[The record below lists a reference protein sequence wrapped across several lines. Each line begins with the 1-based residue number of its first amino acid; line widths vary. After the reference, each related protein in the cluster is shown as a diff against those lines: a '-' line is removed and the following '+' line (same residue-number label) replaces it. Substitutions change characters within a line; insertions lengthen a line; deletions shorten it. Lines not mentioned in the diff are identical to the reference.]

1 MFNLQEQ
8 KNIPLLDVNAQIYN
22 ESEFNCKHIHLES
35 DSNEK
40 VFMVAFRTIPE
51 DSTGVAHIL
60 EHTALCGSKK
70 YPVRDPF
77 FMMIRRSLNT
87 FMNAFTSSDWT
98 AYPFATLNKK
108 DFNNLL
114 GVYLDS
120 AFFPN
125 LDSLDFAQE
134 GHRLEFQE
142 KNNPESEIE
151 IKGVVYNEMKGA
163 MSSITSQLW
172 HGMSKHL
179 YSSSTYKHNSG
190 GDPENIIDL
199 SHEDLVN
206 FHQKH
211 YHPSNATFFT
221 FGNVDPLEIQSFI
234 KENVLDN
241 FSPSDE
247 VVAVKNEDR
256 LESPK
261 VVSDFYNPQPGDE
274 NNHHIVLSWLLNE
287 SHNPV
292 QLLETYLMSNIL
304 LDNSASPLRKVL
316 ESTKLG
322 KSPSPLTGLE
332 ADQKE
337 LVFAA
342 GLEGVDSNKSK
353 EVEKLIMD
361 CLTKLVED
369 GVPKDLIDSSL
380 HQLEIRQREITGSG
394 MPFGLQIMLTCLPA
408 CIHNDNPLNVLDLDS
423 AFNKIKNN
431 LKTENYIENLID
443 RSLIKNNHRLTYSLI
458 PDTELNKKNEEKIQN
473 KVFEITKNFSSDDKE
488 KLIKLANDLEKR
500 QNSIDDPEVLPKVTK
515 EDIPKTRN
523 YASPIAFAKDKSTD
537 YFYKSGTNGIVYHS
551 MIFPCDALDE
561 NELKIASLFSNTL
574 TDIGLGKDGYED
586 IQKYQSSITG
596 GISASFITL
605 PNKSDDTF
613 KLALKVSSKSLE
625 GNESYMQDLILRT
638 VKESSFD
645 ETKRIEELLEFISS
659 DNEKSVIQNGHILSM
674 SNAASQISDIAST
687 NDLTSG
693 LRFIHN
699 TNHLSKLIGE
709 DDELAKYLELLRSIN
724 SKISNTPSHLF
735 TASALDKAKLNLDF
749 TIKENTHHYK
759 NQGLVALQSNPIGW
773 ITGSQVCFCAE
784 AFPTVDYKHEDA
796 PALTVLGTV
805 LRNGYLHSAI
815 REKGGAYG
823 AGASQ
828 DSNNKV
834 FKFFSYRDPKCTE
847 TFKEFK
853 KSREWSIKN
862 ITEEQLEEGVLG
874 VISSIDKPLSPFGE
888 AMSDFMSSLD
898 QKTQDERLSF
908 RSKVKECSLA
918 DLAMVSE
925 KYLFNES
932 KRSAIAGQNYET
944 ELKDLGFEIKN
955 I

>member
-221 FGNVDPLEIQSFI
+221 FGNIDPLEIQSFI

-423 AFNKIKNN
+423 AFNTIKNN
-431 LKTENYIENLID
+431 LKTDNYIENLID

>member
-221 FGNVDPLEIQSFI
+221 FGNIDPLEIQSFI

-247 VVAVKNEDR
+247 VVAVKNEVK

-423 AFNKIKNN
+423 AFNTIKNN

-473 KVFEITKNFSSDDKE
+473 KIFEITKNFSSDDKE

-596 GISASFITL
+596 GISASFITI

-888 AMSDFMSSLD
+888 AMSDFMSLLD

>member
-22 ESEFNCKHIHLES
+22 ESEFNCKHVHLES

-108 DFNNLL
+108 DFDNLL

-179 YSSSTYKHNSG
+179 YPSSTYKHNSG
-190 GDPENIIDL
+190 GNPENIIDL

-206 FHQKH
+206 FHKKH

-221 FGNVDPLEIQSFI
+221 YGNIDPIEIQSFI

-241 FSPSDE
+241 FSPSNE

-256 LESPK
+256 FDAPIT
-261 VVSDFYNPQPGDE
+261 VSDFYNPQPGDE
-274 NNHHIVLSWLLNE
+274 DNHHIVLSWLLNE

-353 EVEKLIMD
+353 EVETLIME
-361 CLTKLVED
+361 CLNKLVKD
-369 GVPKDLIDSSL
+369 GVPKDLIESSL

-408 CIHNDNPLNVLDLDS
+408 CIHNDNPLNILDLDN
-423 AFNKIKNN
+423 AFNTIKNN
-431 LKTENYIENLID
+431 LKTDNYIENLIEKN
-443 RSLIKNNHRLTYSLI
+443 LIKNNHRLTYSLV

-473 KVFEITKNFSSDDKE
+473 KVLDITKSLSEQDKE
-488 KLIKLANDLEKR
+488 QLVKLANDLEDR
-500 QNSIDDPEVLPKVTK
+500 QNTIDDPEVLPKVTR
-515 EDIPKTRN
+515 EDIPKIRK
-523 YASPIAFAKDKSTD
+523 YASPITSENKESRN
-537 YFYKSGTNGIVYHS
+537 YYYKTGTNGIVYHS
-551 MIFPCDALDE
+551 MIFPCDALEKD
-561 NELKIASLFSNTL
+561 ELKIASLFSNTL
-574 TDIGLGKDGYED
+574 TDIGLGDKGYED

-596 GISASFITL
+596 GVSASFVTL
-605 PNKSDDTF
+605 PNKLDDTY

-625 GNESYMQDLILRT
+625 GNESFMQDLMVRT
-638 VKESSFD
+638 VKESNFD
-645 ETKRIEELLEFISS
+645 ETDRIKELLEFISS

-674 SNAASQISDIAST
+674 SNAASQISNIAST

-699 TNHLSKLIGE
+699 TNQLSKLVAAPN
-709 DDELAKYLELLRSIN
+709 ELSKYLELLKSIKT
-724 SKISNTPSHLF
+724 KISETPSHFF
-735 TASALDKAKLNLDF
+735 TASALNKEDINLNFLIEETTRQHKQQNLITTQDDS
-749 TIKENTHHYK
+749 
-759 NQGLVALQSNPIGW
+759 LGW

-784 AFPTVDYKHEDA
+784 AFPTVDFRHEDA

-828 DSNNKV
+828 DSSNKV
-834 FKFFSYRDPKCTE
+834 FKFFSYRDPKCSE
-847 TFKEFK
+847 TFDEFK
-853 KSREWSIKN
+853 NSREWSIKY

-888 AMSDFMSSLD
+888 AMSDFMSKLD
-898 QKTQDERLSF
+898 QKSQDERLHF
-908 RSKVKECSLA
+908 RAKVKECKLA
-918 DLAMVSE
+918 DLMYVSE
-925 KYLFNES
+925 KYLFGES
-932 KRSAIAGQNYET
+932 KRSAIAGQNYEA
-944 ELKDLGFEIKN
+944 ELVKLGFKIKN

>member
-134 GHRLEFQE
+134 GHRLEFKE

-172 HGMSKHL
+172 HGMSQHL

-423 AFNKIKNN
+423 AFNTIKNN

-918 DLAMVSE
+918 DLAMVSK

>member
-134 GHRLEFQE
+134 GHRLEFKE

-172 HGMSKHL
+172 HGMSQHL

-316 ESTKLG
+316 ESSNLG

-423 AFNKIKNN
+423 AFNTIKNN

-596 GISASFITL
+596 GISASFITI

-918 DLAMVSE
+918 DLAMVSK

>member
-22 ESEFNCKHIHLES
+22 ESEFNCKHVHLES

-108 DFNNLL
+108 DFDNLL

-179 YSSSTYKHNSG
+179 YPSSTYKHNSG
-190 GDPENIIDL
+190 GNPENIIDL

-206 FHQKH
+206 FHKKH

-221 FGNVDPLEIQSFI
+221 YGNIDPIEIQSFI

-241 FSPSDE
+241 FSPSNE

-256 LESPK
+256 FDAPIT
-261 VVSDFYNPQPGDE
+261 VSDFYNPQPGDE
-274 NNHHIVLSWLLNE
+274 DNHHIVLSWLLNE

-353 EVEKLIMD
+353 EVETLIME
-361 CLTKLVED
+361 CLNKLVKD
-369 GVPKDLIDSSL
+369 GVPKDLIESSL

-408 CIHNDNPLNVLDLDS
+408 CIHNDNPLNILDLDN
-423 AFNKIKNN
+423 AFNTIKNN
-431 LKTENYIENLID
+431 LKTDNYIENLIEKN
-443 RSLIKNNHRLTYSLI
+443 LIKNNHRLTYSLV

-473 KVFEITKNFSSDDKE
+473 KVLDITKSLSEQDKE
-488 KLIKLANDLEKR
+488 QLVKLANDLEDR
-500 QNSIDDPEVLPKVTK
+500 QNTIDDPEVLPKVTR
-515 EDIPKTRN
+515 EDIPKIRK
-523 YASPIAFAKDKSTD
+523 YASPITSENKESRN
-537 YFYKSGTNGIVYHS
+537 YYYKTGTNGIVYHS
-551 MIFPCDALDE
+551 MIFPCDALEKD
-561 NELKIASLFSNTL
+561 ELKIASLFSNTL
-574 TDIGLGKDGYED
+574 TDIGLGDKGYED

-596 GISASFITL
+596 GVSASFVTL
-605 PNKSDDTF
+605 PNKLDDTY

-625 GNESYMQDLILRT
+625 GNESFMQDLMMRT
-638 VKESSFD
+638 VKESNFD
-645 ETKRIEELLEFISS
+645 ETDRIKELLEFISS

-674 SNAASQISDIAST
+674 SNAASQISNIAST

-699 TNHLSKLIGE
+699 TNQLSKLVAAPN
-709 DDELAKYLELLRSIN
+709 ELSKYLELLKSIKT
-724 SKISNTPSHLF
+724 KISETPSHFF
-735 TASALDKAKLNLDF
+735 TASALNKEDINLNFLIEETTKHKKQNLITTQDDS
-749 TIKENTHHYK
+749 
-759 NQGLVALQSNPIGW
+759 LGW

-784 AFPTVDYKHEDA
+784 AFPTVDFRHEDA

-828 DSNNKV
+828 DSSNKV
-834 FKFFSYRDPKCTE
+834 FKFFSYRDPKCSE
-847 TFKEFK
+847 TFDEFK
-853 KSREWSIKN
+853 NSREWSIKN

-888 AMSDFMSSLD
+888 AMSDFMSKLD
-898 QKTQDERLSF
+898 QKSQDERLHF
-908 RSKVKECSLA
+908 RAKVKECKLA
-918 DLAMVSE
+918 DLMYVSE
-925 KYLFNES
+925 KYLFGES
-932 KRSAIAGQNYET
+932 KRSAIAGQNYEA
-944 ELKDLGFEIKN
+944 ELVKLGFKIKN

>member
-22 ESEFNCKHIHLES
+22 ESEFNCKHVHLES

-108 DFNNLL
+108 DFDNLL

-142 KNNPESEIE
+142 KNNLESEIE

-179 YSSSTYKHNSG
+179 YPSSTYKHNSG
-190 GDPENIIDL
+190 GNPENIIDL

-206 FHQKH
+206 FHKKH

-221 FGNVDPLEIQSFI
+221 YGNIDPIEIQSFI

-241 FSPSDE
+241 FSPSNE

-256 LESPK
+256 FDVPIT
-261 VVSDFYNPQPGDE
+261 VSDFYNPQPGDE
-274 NNHHIVLSWLLNE
+274 DNHHIVLSWLLNE

-353 EVEKLIMD
+353 EVETLIME
-361 CLTKLVED
+361 CLNKLVKD
-369 GVPKDLIDSSL
+369 GVPKDLIESSL

-408 CIHNDNPLNVLDLDS
+408 CIHNDNPLNILDLDN
-423 AFNKIKNN
+423 AFNIIKNN
-431 LKTENYIENLID
+431 LKSDNYIENLIEKN
-443 RSLIKNNHRLTYSLI
+443 LIKNNHRLTYSLV
-458 PDTELNKKNEEKIQN
+458 PDTELNKKNEEKIQK
-473 KVFEITKNFSSDDKE
+473 KVLDITKSLSEQDKE
-488 KLIKLANDLEKR
+488 QLLKLANDLEER
-500 QNSIDDPEVLPKVTK
+500 QNTIDDPEVLPKVTR
-515 EDIPKTRN
+515 EDIPKIRK
-523 YASPIAFAKDKSTD
+523 YASPLTSENKESRN
-537 YFYKSGTNGIVYHS
+537 YYYKTGTNGIVYHS
-551 MIFPCDALDE
+551 MIFPCDALEKD
-561 NELKIASLFSNTL
+561 ELKIASLFSNTL
-574 TDIGLGKDGYED
+574 TDIGLGDKGYED

-596 GISASFITL
+596 GVSASFVTL
-605 PNKSDDTF
+605 PNKLGDTY

-625 GNESYMQDLILRT
+625 GNESFMQDLMMRT
-638 VKESSFD
+638 VKESNFD
-645 ETKRIEELLEFISS
+645 ETDRIKELLEFISS

-674 SNAASQISDIAST
+674 SNAASQISSIAST

-699 TNHLSKLIGE
+699 TNQLSKLVVAPN
-709 DDELAKYLELLRSIN
+709 ELSKYLELLKSIKT
-724 SKISNTPSHLF
+724 KISETPSHFF
-735 TASALDKAKLNLDF
+735 TASALNKEDINLNFLIEETTRQHKQQNLITTQDDS
-749 TIKENTHHYK
+749 
-759 NQGLVALQSNPIGW
+759 LGW

-784 AFPTVDYKHEDA
+784 AFPTVDFSHEDA

-828 DSNNKV
+828 DSSNKV
-834 FKFFSYRDPKCTE
+834 FKFFSYRDPKCSE
-847 TFKEFK
+847 TFDEFK
-853 KSREWSIKN
+853 NSREWSIKN

-888 AMSDFMSSLD
+888 AMSDFMSKLD
-898 QKTQDERLSF
+898 QKSQDERLHF
-908 RSKVKECSLA
+908 RAKVKECKLA
-918 DLAMVSE
+918 DLIYVSE
-925 KYLFNES
+925 KYLFGES
-932 KRSAIAGQNYET
+932 KRSAIAGQNYEA
-944 ELKDLGFEIKN
+944 ELVKLGFKIKN

>member
-221 FGNVDPLEIQSFI
+221 FGNIDPLEIQSFI

-423 AFNKIKNN
+423 AFNTIKNN

-443 RSLIKNNHRLTYSLI
+443 RSLIKNNHRLNYSLI
-458 PDTELNKKNEEKIQN
+458 PDAELNKKNEEKIQN

-561 NELKIASLFSNTL
+561 DELKIASLFSNTL

-596 GISASFITL
+596 GISASFITI

-645 ETKRIEELLEFISS
+645 EIKRIEELLEFISS

-699 TNHLSKLIGE
+699 TNHLSKLISE

-749 TIKENTHHYK
+749 TIKENTHQYK
-759 NQGLVALQSNPIGW
+759 NQGLVSLQSNPIGW

-908 RSKVKECSLA
+908 RSKVKECSLT

-944 ELKDLGFEIKN
+944 ELKDLGFEIRN

>member
-125 LDSLDFAQE
+125 LDNLDFAQE

-256 LESPK
+256 LDSPK

-316 ESTKLG
+316 ENTKLG

-342 GLEGVDSNKSK
+342 GLEGIDSNKSK
-353 EVEKLIMD
+353 EVEILIMD

-423 AFNKIKNN
+423 AFDTIKNN
-431 LKTENYIENLID
+431 LKSDNYIENLID
-443 RSLIKNNHRLTYSLI
+443 KNLIKNNHRLTYSLI

-523 YASPIAFAKDKSTD
+523 YTSPITFTKNESTN
-537 YFYKSGTNGIVYHS
+537 YFYKTGTNGIVYHS
-551 MIFPCDALDE
+551 MIFPCEALDE
-561 NELKIASLFSNTL
+561 NELKVASLFSNTL

-605 PNKSDDTF
+605 PDKKDDTF

-625 GNESYMQDLILRT
+625 GNESFMQDLILRT
-638 VKESSFD
+638 VKESIFD
-645 ETKRIEELLEFISS
+645 ETNRIQELLEFISS

-693 LRFIHN
+693 LRFVHN
-699 TNHLSKLIGE
+699 TNHLSKLVNE
-709 DDELAKYLELLRSIN
+709 QNELVKYLELLRSIN

-735 TASALDKAKLNLDF
+735 TASALDKANLNLNF
-749 TIKENTHHYK
+749 TSKENTNLYK
-759 NQGLVALQSNPIGW
+759 NQNLIALQSTPIGW

-784 AFPTVDYKHEDA
+784 AFPTVDFWHEDA

-823 AGASQ
+823 AGATQ

-847 TFKEFK
+847 TFNEFK
-853 KSREWSIKN
+853 KSREWSVKS
-862 ITEEQLEEGVLG
+862 ITEEQLEEGILG

-918 DLAMVSE
+918 NLAMVSE

>member
-35 DSNEK
+35 NSNEK

-125 LDSLDFAQE
+125 LDNLDFAQE
-134 GHRLEFQE
+134 GHRLEFQD
-142 KNNPESEIE
+142 KNNPDSEIE

-190 GDPENIIDL
+190 GDPESIIDL
-199 SHEDLVN
+199 THEDLVN

-221 FGNVDPLEIQSFI
+221 FGNLDPLEIQSYI
-234 KENVLDN
+234 KENVLGN

-247 VVAVKNEDR
+247 VVAVKNEER

-316 ESTKLG
+316 EGTKLG

-353 EVEKLIMD
+353 EVETLIMD
-361 CLTKLVED
+361 CLKKLVED

-408 CIHNDNPLNVLDLDS
+408 CIHNDNPLKVLDLDS
-423 AFNKIKNN
+423 AFDTIKNN
-431 LKTENYIENLID
+431 LKTDNYIENLID

-473 KVFEITKNFSSDDKE
+473 KVFEIKKNFSLDDK
-488 KLIKLANDLEKR
+488 KNLIKLANDLENR

-515 EDIPKTRN
+515 EDIPKKRN
-523 YASPIAFAKDKSTD
+523 YASPIAFAENESTN

-551 MIFPCDALDE
+551 MIFPCEALDE

-574 TDIGLGKDGYED
+574 TDIGLGKDGYEN

-605 PNKSDDTF
+605 PNKTDDTF

-625 GNESYMQDLILRT
+625 GNESFMQDLILRT
-638 VKESSFD
+638 VEESNFD

-659 DNEKSVIQNGHILSM
+659 DNEKSIIQNGHILSM
-674 SNAASQISDIAST
+674 SNAASQISGIAST

-699 TNHLSKLIGE
+699 TNQLSKSICKHDKL
-709 DDELAKYLELLRSIN
+709 LKYLELLRSIN

-735 TASALDKAKLNLDF
+735 TASALNKVDLNLNF
-749 TIKENTHHYK
+749 TIKQNANQYK
-759 NQGLVALQSNPIGW
+759 NQNLVNLQSNPIGW

-784 AFPTVDYKHEDA
+784 AFPTVDFRHEDA

-847 TFKEFK
+847 TFNEFK

-888 AMSDFMSSLD
+888 AISDFMSSLD
-898 QKTQDERLSF
+898 HKTQDERLSF
-908 RSKVKECSLA
+908 RSKVKECNLA

>member
-8 KNIPLLDVNAQIYN
+8 KHISLLNVNAQIYN
-22 ESEFNCKHIHLES
+22 ESEFNCKHVHLETDS
-35 DSNEK
+35 DEK

-98 AYPFATLNKK
+98 AYPFATQNKK
-108 DFNNLL
+108 DFDNLL

-134 GHRLEFQE
+134 GHRLEFKE
-142 KNNPESEIE
+142 KNNPDSEIE
-151 IKGVVYNEMKGA
+151 IKGVVFNEMKGA

-179 YSSSTYKHNSG
+179 YTSSTYKHNSG

-206 FHQKH
+206 FHKKH

-221 FGNVDPLEIQSFI
+221 FGNIDPKEIQEYI
-234 KENVLDN
+234 KNNVLEN

-247 VVAVKNEDR
+247 VITVKNEDR
-256 LESPK
+256 IISPK

-274 NNHHIVLSWLLNE
+274 NNHHVILSWLLNE

-304 LDNSASPLRKVL
+304 LDNSASPLRKTL
-316 ESTKLG
+316 ESSRLG

-332 ADQKE
+332 TDQKE

-342 GLEGVDSNKSK
+342 GLEGLDSNNFE
-353 EVEKLIMD
+353 EVEKLIIN
-361 CLTKLVED
+361 CLEDLVNN

-408 CIHNDNPLNVLDLDS
+408 CIHNDNPLDILDLDD
-423 AFNKIKNN
+423 AFSVIKNN
-431 LKTENYIENLID
+431 LKSDNYIEK
-443 RSLIKNNHRLTYSLI
+443 LIKRHLLDNTHRLTYSLI
-458 PDTELNKKNEEKIQN
+458 PDSEFNKKNEEKIQK
-473 KVFEITKNFSSDDKE
+473 KVYELTRNFSKEDK
-488 KLIKLANDLEKR
+488 KNIIQLAKDLETR
-500 QNSIDDPEVLPKVTK
+500 QSSHDDPEILPKVTK
-515 EDIPKTRN
+515 EDIPQERK
-523 YASPIAFAKDKSTD
+523 YASPETIRNNN
-537 YFYKSGTNGIVYHS
+537 FYYKTATNGIVYHS
-551 MIFPCDALDE
+551 MIFPCESLDK
-561 NELKIASLFSNTL
+561 NELKIANLYASTL
-574 TDIGLGKDGYED
+574 TDIGLGKNSYED

-596 GISASFITL
+596 GISSSFITI
-605 PNKSDDTF
+605 PDRNNDTH

-625 GNESYMQDLILRT
+625 KNEKLMQDLMLKTIN
-638 VKESSFD
+638 ESRFD
-645 ETKRIEELLEFISS
+645 ETERIKELLEFISS
-659 DNEKSVIQNGHILSM
+659 DNEKSLIQNGHLLAM
-674 SNAASQISDIAST
+674 SNASSQITRIAST
-687 NDLTSG
+687 DDLTSG

-699 TNHLSKLIGE
+699 TSKLSNKIS
-709 DDELAKYLELLRSIN
+709 DANELNKYINLLKSID
-724 SKISNTPSHLF
+724 SKIANTPSHLF
-735 TASALDKAKLNLDF
+735 TASALDQQNINLDLDLVNNS
-749 TIKENTHHYK
+749 IDIENQNLYRV
-759 NQGLVALQSNPIGW
+759 QDESIGW

-784 AFPTVDYKHEDA
+784 AFPTVGPYHKDA

-823 AGASQ
+823 SGASQ
-828 DSNNKV
+828 DSSNKV
-834 FKFFSYRDPKCTE
+834 FRFFSYRDPKCSE
-847 TFKEFK
+847 TFTEFK
-853 KSREWSIKN
+853 NSREWSIKH
-862 ITEEQLEEGVLG
+862 ITEEQLEEGILN
-874 VISSIDKPLSPFGE
+874 VISSIDKPLSPYGE
-888 AMSDFMSSLD
+888 AMGDFINELN
-898 QKTQDERLSF
+898 QKTQEERLQF
-908 RSKVKECSLA
+908 RSQVKECKLK
-918 DLAMVSE
+918 DLIRVSE
-925 KYLFNES
+925 KYLFNKS
-932 KRSAIAGQNYET
+932 KLSVIAGESFSK
-944 ELKDLGFEIKN
+944 ELKELGFKIKN

>member
-22 ESEFNCKHIHLES
+22 ESEFNCKHVHLES

-108 DFNNLL
+108 DFDNLL

-179 YSSSTYKHNSG
+179 YPSSTYKHNSG

-206 FHQKH
+206 FHKKH

-221 FGNVDPLEIQSFI
+221 YGNIDPIEIQSFI

-241 FSPSDE
+241 FSPSNE

-256 LESPK
+256 FDLPIT
-261 VVSDFYNPQPGDE
+261 VSDFYNPQPGDE
-274 NNHHIVLSWLLNE
+274 DNHHIVLSWLLNE

-353 EVEKLIMD
+353 EVETLIME
-361 CLTKLVED
+361 CLNKLVKD
-369 GVPKDLIDSSL
+369 GVPKDLIESSL

-408 CIHNDNPLNVLDLDS
+408 CIHNDNPLNILDLDN
-423 AFNKIKNN
+423 AFNTIKNN
-431 LKTENYIENLID
+431 LKTDNYIENLIEKN
-443 RSLIKNNHRLTYSLI
+443 LIKNNHRLTYSLV

-473 KVFEITKNFSSDDKE
+473 KVLDITKSLSEQDKE
-488 KLIKLANDLEKR
+488 QLVKLANDLEDR
-500 QNSIDDPEVLPKVTK
+500 QNTIDDPEVLPKVTR
-515 EDIPKTRN
+515 EDIPKIRK
-523 YASPIAFAKDKSTD
+523 YASPLTSENKESRN
-537 YFYKSGTNGIVYHS
+537 YYYKTGTNGIVYHS
-551 MIFPCDALDE
+551 MIFPCDALEKD
-561 NELKIASLFSNTL
+561 ELKIASLFSNTL
-574 TDIGLGKDGYED
+574 TDIGLGDKGYED

-596 GISASFITL
+596 GISASFVTL
-605 PNKSDDTF
+605 PNKLDDTY

-625 GNESYMQDLILRT
+625 GNESFMQDLMMRT
-638 VKESSFD
+638 VKESNFD
-645 ETKRIEELLEFISS
+645 ETDRIKELLEFISS

-674 SNAASQISDIAST
+674 SNAASQISNIAST

-699 TNHLSKLIGE
+699 TNQLSKLVVAPN
-709 DDELAKYLELLRSIN
+709 ELSKYLELLKSIKT
-724 SKISNTPSHLF
+724 KISETPSHFF
-735 TASALDKAKLNLDF
+735 TASALNKEGINLNFLIEETARQHKQQNLITTQDDS
-749 TIKENTHHYK
+749 
-759 NQGLVALQSNPIGW
+759 LGW

-784 AFPTVDYKHEDA
+784 AFPTVDFRHEDA

-828 DSNNKV
+828 DSSNKV
-834 FKFFSYRDPKCTE
+834 FKFFSYRDPKCSE
-847 TFKEFK
+847 TFDEFK
-853 KSREWSIKN
+853 NSREWSIKN

-888 AMSDFMSSLD
+888 AMSDFMSKLN
-898 QKTQDERLSF
+898 QKSQDKRLHF
-908 RSKVKECSLA
+908 RAKVKECKLA
-918 DLAMVSE
+918 DLMYVSE
-925 KYLFNES
+925 KYLFGES
-932 KRSAIAGQNYET
+932 KRSVIAGQNYEA
-944 ELKDLGFEIKN
+944 ELVKLGFKIKN

>member
-22 ESEFNCKHIHLES
+22 ESEFNCKHVHLES

-108 DFNNLL
+108 DFDNLL

-179 YSSSTYKHNSG
+179 YPSSTYKHNSG

-206 FHQKH
+206 FHKKH

-221 FGNVDPLEIQSFI
+221 YGNIDPIEIQSFI

-241 FSPSDE
+241 FSPSNE

-256 LESPK
+256 FDLPIT
-261 VVSDFYNPQPGDE
+261 VSDFYNPQPGDE
-274 NNHHIVLSWLLNE
+274 DNHHIVLSWLLNE

-353 EVEKLIMD
+353 EVETLIME
-361 CLTKLVED
+361 CLNKLVKD
-369 GVPKDLIDSSL
+369 GVPKDLIESSL

-408 CIHNDNPLNVLDLDS
+408 CIHNDNPLNILDLDN
-423 AFNKIKNN
+423 AFNTIKNN
-431 LKTENYIENLID
+431 LKTDNYIENLIEKN
-443 RSLIKNNHRLTYSLI
+443 LIKNNHRLTYSLV

-473 KVFEITKNFSSDDKE
+473 KVLDITKSLSEQDKE
-488 KLIKLANDLEKR
+488 QLVKLANDLEDR
-500 QNSIDDPEVLPKVTK
+500 QNTIDDPEVLPKVTR
-515 EDIPKTRN
+515 EDIPKIRK
-523 YASPIAFAKDKSTD
+523 YASPLTSENKESRN
-537 YFYKSGTNGIVYHS
+537 YYYKTGTNGIVYHS
-551 MIFPCDALDE
+551 MIFPCDALEKD
-561 NELKIASLFSNTL
+561 ELKIASLFSNTL
-574 TDIGLGKDGYED
+574 TDIGLGDKGYED

-596 GISASFITL
+596 GISASFVTL
-605 PNKSDDTF
+605 PNKLDDTY
-613 KLALKVSSKSLE
+613 KLALKISSKSLE
-625 GNESYMQDLILRT
+625 GNESFMQDLMMRT
-638 VKESSFD
+638 VKESNFD
-645 ETKRIEELLEFISS
+645 ETDRIKELLEFISS

-674 SNAASQISDIAST
+674 SNAASQISNIAST

-693 LRFIHN
+693 IRFIHN
-699 TNHLSKLIGE
+699 TNQLSKLVVAPN
-709 DDELAKYLELLRSIN
+709 ELSKYLELLKSIKT
-724 SKISNTPSHLF
+724 KISETPSHFF
-735 TASALDKAKLNLDF
+735 TASALNKEGINLNFLIEETARQHKQQNLITTQDDS
-749 TIKENTHHYK
+749 
-759 NQGLVALQSNPIGW
+759 LGW

-784 AFPTVDYKHEDA
+784 AFPTVDFRHEDA

-828 DSNNKV
+828 DSSNKV
-834 FKFFSYRDPKCTE
+834 FKFFSYRDPKCSE
-847 TFKEFK
+847 TFDEFK
-853 KSREWSIKN
+853 NSREWSIKN

-888 AMSDFMSSLD
+888 AMSDFMSKLD
-898 QKTQDERLSF
+898 QKSQDERLHF
-908 RSKVKECSLA
+908 RAKVKECKLA
-918 DLAMVSE
+918 DLMYVSE
-925 KYLFNES
+925 KYLFGES
-932 KRSAIAGQNYET
+932 KRSVIAGQNYEA
-944 ELKDLGFEIKN
+944 ELVKLGFKIKN

>member
-22 ESEFNCKHIHLES
+22 ESEFNCKHVHLES

-108 DFNNLL
+108 DFDNLL

-179 YSSSTYKHNSG
+179 YPSSTYKHNSG

-206 FHQKH
+206 FHKKH

-221 FGNVDPLEIQSFI
+221 YGNIDPIEIQSFI

-241 FSPSDE
+241 FSPSNE

-256 LESPK
+256 FDAPIT
-261 VVSDFYNPQPGDE
+261 VSDFYNPQPGDE
-274 NNHHIVLSWLLNE
+274 DNHHIVLSWLLNE

-353 EVEKLIMD
+353 EVETLIME
-361 CLTKLVED
+361 CLNKLVKD
-369 GVPKDLIDSSL
+369 GVPKDLIESSL

-408 CIHNDNPLNVLDLDS
+408 CIHNDNPLNILDLDN
-423 AFNKIKNN
+423 AFNTIKNN
-431 LKTENYIENLID
+431 LKTDNYIENLIEKN
-443 RSLIKNNHRLTYSLI
+443 LIKNNHRLTYSLV

-473 KVFEITKNFSSDDKE
+473 KVLDITKSLSEQDKE
-488 KLIKLANDLEKR
+488 QLVKLANALEER
-500 QNSIDDPEVLPKVTK
+500 QNTIDDPEVLPKVTR
-515 EDIPKTRN
+515 EDIPKIRK
-523 YASPIAFAKDKSTD
+523 YASPLTSENKESRN
-537 YFYKSGTNGIVYHS
+537 YYYKTGTNGIVYHS
-551 MIFPCDALDE
+551 MIFPCDALEKD
-561 NELKIASLFSNTL
+561 ELKIASLFSNTL
-574 TDIGLGKDGYED
+574 TDIGLGDKGYED

-596 GISASFITL
+596 GVSASFVTL
-605 PNKSDDTF
+605 PNKLDDTY

-625 GNESYMQDLILRT
+625 GNESFMQDLMMRT
-638 VKESSFD
+638 VKESNFD
-645 ETKRIEELLEFISS
+645 ETDRIKELLEFISS

-674 SNAASQISDIAST
+674 SNAASQISNIAST

-699 TNHLSKLIGE
+699 TNQLSKLVAAPN
-709 DDELAKYLELLRSIN
+709 ELSKYLELLKSIKT
-724 SKISNTPSHLF
+724 KISETPSHFF
-735 TASALDKAKLNLDF
+735 TASALNKEDINLNFLIEETTRQHKQQNLITTQDDS
-749 TIKENTHHYK
+749 
-759 NQGLVALQSNPIGW
+759 LGW

-784 AFPTVDYKHEDA
+784 AFPTVDFRHEDA

-828 DSNNKV
+828 DSSNKV
-834 FKFFSYRDPKCTE
+834 FKFFSYRDPKCSE
-847 TFKEFK
+847 TFDEFK
-853 KSREWSIKN
+853 NSREWSIKN

-888 AMSDFMSSLD
+888 AMSDFMSKLD
-898 QKTQDERLSF
+898 QKSQDERLHF
-908 RSKVKECSLA
+908 RAKVKECKLA
-918 DLAMVSE
+918 DLIYVSE
-925 KYLFNES
+925 KYLFGES
-932 KRSAIAGQNYET
+932 KRSAIAGQNYEA
-944 ELKDLGFEIKN
+944 ELVKLGFKIKN

>member
-22 ESEFNCKHIHLES
+22 ESEFNCKHVHLES

-108 DFNNLL
+108 DFDNLL

-179 YSSSTYKHNSG
+179 YPSSTYKHNSG

-206 FHQKH
+206 FHKKH

-221 FGNVDPLEIQSFI
+221 YGNIDPIEIQSFI

-241 FSPSDE
+241 FSPSNE

-256 LESPK
+256 FDAPIT
-261 VVSDFYNPQPGDE
+261 VSDFYNPQPGDE
-274 NNHHIVLSWLLNE
+274 DNHHIVLSWLLNE

-353 EVEKLIMD
+353 EVETLITE
-361 CLTKLVED
+361 CLNKLVKD
-369 GVPKDLIDSSL
+369 GVPKDLIESSL

-408 CIHNDNPLNVLDLDS
+408 CIHNDNPLNILDLDN

-431 LKTENYIENLID
+431 LKTDNYIENLIEKN
-443 RSLIKNNHRLTYSLI
+443 LIKNNHRLTYSLV
-458 PDTELNKKNEEKIQN
+458 PDTKLNKKNEEKIQS
-473 KVFEITKNFSSDDKE
+473 KVLDITKSLSEQDKE
-488 KLIKLANDLEKR
+488 QLVKLANALEER
-500 QNSIDDPEVLPKVTK
+500 QNTIDDPEVLPKVTR
-515 EDIPKTRN
+515 EDIPKIRK
-523 YASPIAFAKDKSTD
+523 YASPLTSENKESRN
-537 YFYKSGTNGIVYHS
+537 YYYKTGTNGIVYHS
-551 MIFPCDALDE
+551 MIFPCDALEKD
-561 NELKIASLFSNTL
+561 ELKIASLFSNTL
-574 TDIGLGKDGYED
+574 TDIGLGDKGYED

-596 GISASFITL
+596 GVSASFVTL
-605 PNKSDDTF
+605 PNKLDDTY

-625 GNESYMQDLILRT
+625 GNESFMQDLMMRT
-638 VKESSFD
+638 VKESNFD
-645 ETKRIEELLEFISS
+645 ETDRIKELLEFISS

-674 SNAASQISDIAST
+674 SNAASQISNIAST

-699 TNHLSKLIGE
+699 TNKLSKLVTAPN
-709 DDELAKYLELLRSIN
+709 ELSKYLELLKSIKT
-724 SKISNTPSHLF
+724 KISETPSHFF
-735 TASALDKAKLNLDF
+735 TASALNKEDINLNFLIEETTRQHKQQNLITTQDDS
-749 TIKENTHHYK
+749 
-759 NQGLVALQSNPIGW
+759 LGW

-784 AFPTVDYKHEDA
+784 AFPTVDFRHEDA

-828 DSNNKV
+828 DSSNKV
-834 FKFFSYRDPKCTE
+834 FKFFSYRDPKCSE
-847 TFKEFK
+847 TFDEFK
-853 KSREWSIKN
+853 NSREWSIKN

-888 AMSDFMSSLD
+888 AMSDFMSKLD
-898 QKTQDERLSF
+898 QKSQDERLHF
-908 RSKVKECSLA
+908 RAKVKECKLA
-918 DLAMVSE
+918 DLMYVSE
-925 KYLFNES
+925 KYLFGES
-932 KRSAIAGQNYET
+932 KRSAIAGQNYEA
-944 ELKDLGFEIKN
+944 ELVKLGFKIKN